1 MEDGAQQ
8 RLLSWLGSHP
18 GAWSSAQLGAA
29 LGVTDRSV
37 RNYISRVNVAAGHA
51 LIERTSRGYRL
62 SADETGSPVRAGTA
76 ECHSRS
82 RRAYAVLRRVL
93 TNSPSVSVLELAAEL
108 EVSESTI
115 ENDLRTLTRLARRH
129 QVALIRSGDEVSVTG
144 READQRQ
151 LMRFAITDAADPGG
165 MLGADKLQ
173 AAYPCYDIRA
183 IRRHVAQA
191 LADNGLH
198 SNGYTLNPLVLDLVI
213 AVDRITDEYTLADT
227 GGVAEVLTDP
237 RLTSAAE
244 ATTAYLR
251 DAYGVEFSPAETAA
265 TALLIA
271 SKTTLLRGAT
281 DHDLVVEHIGPELVA
296 LVRRILV
303 KLDETYLVD
312 LTDDA
317 FVTNLALHTHNLLVR
332 AHAGRPQPNPLAAA
346 IRSGHPLVHEL
357 AVFFAREL
365 ENETGTAIEPDE
377 IGFIAFHL
385 GSALA
390 KRRDGGD
397 RVTITLVA
405 PGYHDFVRQIAER
418 LTAQLGDRALISQ
431 IVEAEAPTAQ
441 EITGQLVVSQLP
453 VPGLHPS
460 RQIVISP
467 LLSDADLDLIDTQ
480 VRAQH
485 RRNTWLRLM
494 GQLHELFHDGLFFR
508 TPDVEGR
515 DGLLRFLCD
524 ALHAHDAVPENFLAQ
539 VLEREELSPTAFN
552 DIVAIPHTL
561 GMPAERTS
569 IAVATFERPLDWAGT
584 PVRLVLLVAFSAQDR
599 NLFRDTFDQLV
610 ITLTEPAN
618 VRRLVDRG
626 LTLSDFLAELS
637 RFMGEE

>member
-1 MEDGAQQ
+1 MEDGPQQ

-18 GAWSSAQLGAA
+18 GAWSSAELAAA
-29 LGVTDRSV
+29 LGVSDRSV
-37 RNYISRVNVAAGHA
+37 RNYVSRINAAADHE
-51 LIERTSRGYRL
+51 LIERASKGYRL
-62 SADETGSPVRAGTA
+62 RSAGPPDAVAASTTAGRASS
-76 ECHSRS
+76 E
-82 RRAYAVLRRVL
+82 RAYIVLRRIL
-93 TNSPSVSVLELAAEL
+93 TSGTPVNIHHLAAEL
-108 EVSESTI
+108 GVSESTI
-115 ENDLRTLTRLARRH
+115 ENDLRKLSRLAARH
-129 QVALIRSGDEVSVTG
+129 NIALVRFGDAVGVEG

-151 LMRFAITDAADPGG
+151 LMRFAITTAADPGG
-165 MLGADKLQ
+165 LLGADNLQ
-173 AAYPCYDIRA
+173 AAYPSYDIRE
-183 IRRHVAQA
+183 IRRHVARA

-198 SNGYTLNPLVLDLVI
+198 SNGYTLNPLILDLVI
-213 AVDRITDEYTLADT
+213 AVDRITDDYTLADT
-227 GGVAEVLTDP
+227 AATTDAVTDP
-237 RLTSAAE
+237 RLTSAARDV
-244 ATTAYLR
+244 TTYLHR
-251 DAYGVEFSPAETAA
+251 AYGVEFNPAETAA

-281 DHDLVVEHIGPELVA
+281 DHDLVVQHVGPDLVA
-296 LVRRILV
+296 LVRDILV

-312 LTDDA
+312 LADDA
-317 FVTNLALHTHNLLVR
+317 FVTNLALHTHNMLVR
-332 AHAGRPQPNPLAAA
+332 SRAGRPQPNPLAAA

-365 ENETGTAIEPDE
+365 ENETGTAVESEE

-390 KRRDGGD
+390 KHRDGGD

-405 PGYHDFVRQIAER
+405 PGYHDLTQQIAER
-418 LTAQLGDRALISQ
+418 LTVQLGDRAEVGQVIETE
-431 IVEAEAPTAQ
+431 VPPAH
-441 EITGQLVVSQLP
+441 EITGQLVVTP
-453 VPGLHPS
+453 IPIPGLHPS

-467 LLSDADLDLIDTQ
+467 LLSDADIELIDTQ

-485 RRNTWLRLM
+485 RRNVWLRLM

-508 TPDVEGR
+508 SPDVDGR
-515 DGLLRFLCD
+515 DELLRLLCN
-524 ALHAHDAVPENFLAQ
+524 ALREHDAVPETFLDQ

-552 DIVAIPHTL
+552 DVVAIPHTL

-599 NLFRDTFDQLV
+599 HLFRDTFDQLV

-626 LTLSDFLAELS
+626 LTLGDFVAELS
-637 RFMGEE
+637 RFMGED